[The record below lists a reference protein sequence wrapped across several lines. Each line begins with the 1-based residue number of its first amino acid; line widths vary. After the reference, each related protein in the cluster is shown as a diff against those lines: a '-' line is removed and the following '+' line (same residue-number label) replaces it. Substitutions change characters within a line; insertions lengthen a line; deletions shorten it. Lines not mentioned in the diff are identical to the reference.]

1 MPSEVREVSQG
12 TGEQGHIM
20 KEERAFS
27 GVGEEKRKERVFKAE
42 GTTKNNEIIG
52 RPSMLGD
59 IKESLLEWMARNE
72 AE

>member
-1 MPSEVREVSQG
+1 
-12 TGEQGHIM
+12 M